1 MSGEDD
7 VPAEVPARVATVSIK
22 LPPFWPSDPQ
32 IWFAQVEAQFATR
45 GITAQRTMFDYII
58 ANLSPEYATEIRD
71 LILRPPGENPYDKV
85 KEQLI
90 KRTAA
95 SEQRRLQQLFS
106 TEELGDRKPTQLLRR
121 LQQLV
126 GDTPGLPDGTF
137 LRELFLQRLPANVRM
152 VLASTRDGTPIED
165 LAQLAD
171 KIVEVAVPPSVSNVS
186 APVQTSEIQQ
196 LRTEIASLTKV
207 VQSLRKHRR
216 SRSNSFSRRRSP
228 SPAGQ
233 PRPPSENSDLC
244 WYHYKFGDS
253 ALKCKPPCSK
263 SGNDQASH

>member
-1 MSGEDD
+1 
-7 VPAEVPARVATVSIK
+7 
-22 LPPFWPSDPQ
+22 
-32 IWFAQVEAQFATR
+32 
-45 GITAQRTMFDYII
+45 
-58 ANLSPEYATEIRD
+58 
-71 LILRPPGENPYDKV
+71 
-85 KEQLI
+85 
-90 KRTAA
+90 
-95 SEQRRLQQLFS
+95 
-106 TEELGDRKPTQLLRR
+106 
-121 LQQLV
+121 
-126 GDTPGLPDGTF
+126 
-137 LRELFLQRLPANVRM
+137 M
-152 VLASTRDGTPIED
+152 VLASTRDDTPIED

-228 SPAGQ
+228 SQAGQ

-253 ALKCKPPCSK
+253 ALKCKPPYSK